1 MGQQA
6 NLRVQVLGVLA
17 VAVDGREVP
26 AHELASRKGRTLL
39 KLLLARRGAV
49 VPAEVLVEALWA
61 GRPPADPDANLAT
74 LVSRLRATLGPDA
87 IAGDRQGW
95 RFAAG
100 TRVEVDLD
108 EAERLAGE
116 AEARLGGEPALALAA
131 AERALALLGRGPFL
145 ADEPD
150 ADWAM
155 AARREAEGLAAR
167 ARRLAWD
174 AALAVGDPARAL
186 AHARAATAADP
197 LDEPAWRAVMLA
209 HTTAGE
215 PAAALAAYERL
226 RQTLASE
233 LGTDPSPE
241 TQALHLLVLRGP
253 PEGGG
258 AEEVETAAPHP
269 PGPAP
274 SPPVGERSRT
284 GSWARSV
291 VHSPLGP
298 APGDPGDPGFV
309 GRAGEVGELAAAWK
323 AAVGGRPGMVLV
335 VGEAGIGKTRLVR
348 AVAELAGATGGMVVA
363 ARCYEAE
370 RSLFLQPVAEA
381 VRAAALATAAGAG
394 GGGRRGRRRDPGR
407 AGAGPPEA
415 ARPARLQRAPA
426 ELQRRRSF
434 EAVTAFFRG
443 LAAQQPLL
451 LAVDDLHQAGAS
463 TLELLHFLLRRLA
476 GDRVLV
482 VAGVRAEEGAEALTA
497 LADAGRVLE
506 LGPLPAA
513 AVAELA
519 RHFGVADLA
528 GPVLERARGH
538 TLFTVE
544 SLRAAAEG
552 GRDLAAVPASLR
564 DAVLTRAR
572 RAGPEVETLL
582 RAAVVVGAAFDL
594 EVVAGLLDLPVEVAA
609 ARAER
614 ALAARLLVED
624 DTGAGYRFAND
635 LVREVLYATSPRP
648 TRVSRHRRLAGMLA
662 DRPEAAAGHAAAAGD
677 WPAAATAW
685 MAAAANAAGS
695 YANRDAERLLG
706 QAVAA
711 AERAGD
717 PSLEASARL
726 DRGRVLV
733 ALGDYP
739 GAFADQERALEL
751 AVGERPRPA
760 GGGRPRAARLDRL
773 LRPRPA
779 AASEL
784 RPQARE
790 LAERAVAARRA
801 GPTALLLAA
810 RMRHAE
816 GDLAGA
822 RAAFDA
828 VLGEPDPATQTA
840 GQAYLGLL
848 LEHGDR
854 FAEARQVLDRSVE
867 ACRAAGLFRPMLTSC
882 FAATLACANLGDLR
896 GALERL
902 AMLERLLADV
912 EDRFYHARA
921 ATAGSWL
928 WRELGD
934 LGRARDLADRAAGLL
949 GPATTGTHPGLHA
962 QLALAE
968 CALVAGDDAE
978 AAGLLERAGG
988 QLDRPFGY
996 RWRVE
1001 LRHAELASRLDPPAA
1016 EALLGLARTYG
1027 STKYQALA
1035 LARLGRRPEAAAL
1048 VAASGSDYL
1057 LAQVA
1062 PPAQAR
1068 AAVDRIAAGLPA
1080 ELRPGFLERGQLAV
1094 HGP

>member
-1 MGQQA
+1 MGGHG
-6 NLRVQVLGVLA
+6 NVRVQVLGVLA

-26 AHELASRKGRTLL
+26 AHRLASRKGRTLL

-49 VPAEVLVEALWA
+49 VPAEVLVEALWG

-74 LVSRLRATLGPDA
+74 LVSRLRAVLGPDA

-95 RFAAG
+95 RFVAG
-100 TRVEVDLD
+100 ARVEVDLD

-131 AERALALLGRGPFL
+131 AERALALGGRGPFL

-155 AARREAEGLAAR
+155 EARREAGRLTAR
-167 ARRLAWD
+167 ARRLAWE

-186 AHARAATAADP
+186 AHARAAAAADP
-197 LDEPAWRAVMLA
+197 LDEPAWRAVMRA
-209 HTTAGE
+209 NAAAGE

-241 TQALHLLVLRGP
+241 SQALHLAVLRGAP
-253 PEGGG
+253 ATEGM
-258 AEEVETAAPHP
+258 EAAPAA
-269 PGPAP
+269 GGLVP
-274 SPPVGERSRT
+274 S
-284 GSWARSV
+284 
-291 VHSPLGP
+291 
-298 APGDPGDPGFV
+298 DPGFV
-309 GRAGEVGELAAAWK
+309 GREVEFAELAAAWK
-323 AAVGGRPGMVLV
+323 EAVGGRPGMVLV
-335 VGEAGIGKTRLVR
+335 LGEAGIGKTRLVE
-348 AVAELAGATGGMVVA
+348 AVAELAGATGGLVVQ

-381 VRAAALATAAGAG
+381 VRAAALALPPGRVAAAAGDAAG
-394 GGGRRGRRRDPGR
+394 TLAELVPDLRRLLDLPGY
-407 AGAGPPEA
+407 E
-415 ARPARLQRAPA
+415 RAPA

-434 EAVTAFFRG
+434 EAVAAFVRG

-451 LAVDDLHQAGAS
+451 LAVDDLHLAGAS
-463 TLELLHFLLRRLA
+463 TLELLHFLRRRLH

-482 VAGVRAEEGAEALTA
+482 LAGVRAEEGAEALAA
-497 LADAGRVLE
+497 LAGAGPVLE

-519 RHFGVADLA
+519 RRFGVADLA

-552 GRDLAAVPASLR
+552 GRDRAAVPASLR
-564 DAVLTRAR
+564 DAVQTRAR

-594 EVVAGLLDLPVEVAA
+594 EVVAGLLDLPVEDAA

-648 TRVSRHRRLAGMLA
+648 TRVTRHRRLAGMLA

-677 WPAAATAW
+677 WAAAARAW
-685 MAAAANAAGS
+685 MAAAANAVGS

-711 AERAGD
+711 AAQAGD
-717 PSLEASARL
+717 PTLEASARL

-739 GAFADQERALEL
+739 AAFADQERALEL
-751 AVGERPRPA
+751 AVEHGQ
-760 GGGRPRAARLDRL
+760 DRL
-773 LRPRPA
+773 EA
-779 AASEL
+779 AALEQLGWTAYYDRDHQAASAL
-784 RPQARE
+784 SPQARE
-790 LAERAVAARRA
+790 LAERAVAAPRA

-840 GQAYLGLL
+840 GLAYLGLL

-854 FAEARQVLDRSVE
+854 FAEARQVLDRSLE

-902 AMLERLLADV
+902 AVLERILADV

-928 WRELGD
+928 WRELGE
-934 LGRARDLADRAAGLL
+934 LGRARDLADRAADLL

-968 CALVAGDDAE
+968 CALVAGDDAG
-978 AAGLLERAGG
+978 AAGLLERAAG

-1016 EALLGLARTYG
+1016 EALLELARTYG

-1035 LARLGRRPEAAAL
+1035 LARLGRRPEAAGL
-1048 VAASGSDYL
+1048 VAATGSDYL

-1068 AAVDRIAAGLPA
+1068 AAVDRIAAGLPP
-1080 ELRPGFLERGQLAV
+1080 ELRPRFLERGPLAV
-1094 HGP
+1094 ATGP

>member
-1 MGQQA
+1 MGGHG
-6 NLRVQVLGVLA
+6 NVRVQVLGVLA

-26 AHELASRKGRTLL
+26 AHRLASRKGRTLL

-49 VPAEVLVEALWA
+49 VPAEVLVEALWG
-61 GRPPADPDANLAT
+61 GRPPTDPDANLAT
-74 LVSRLRATLGPDA
+74 LVSRLRAVLGPDA

-95 RFAAG
+95 RFVAG

-131 AERALALLGRGPFL
+131 AERALALGGRGPFL

-155 AARREAEGLAAR
+155 AARREAGRLTAR
-167 ARRLAWD
+167 ARRLAWE

-197 LDEPAWRAVMLA
+197 LDEPAWRGVMRA
-209 HTTAGE
+209 NAAAGE

-241 TQALHLLVLRGP
+241 SQALHLAVLRGAP
-253 PEGGG
+253 ATEGMDTAPAAGG
-258 AEEVETAAPHP
+258 LV
-269 PGPAP
+269 P
-274 SPPVGERSRT
+274 S
-284 GSWARSV
+284 
-291 VHSPLGP
+291 
-298 APGDPGDPGFV
+298 DPGFV
-309 GRAGEVGELAAAWK
+309 GREVEFAELAAAWK
-323 AAVGGRPGMVLV
+323 EAVGGRPGVVLV
-335 VGEAGIGKTRLVR
+335 LGEAGIGKTRLVE
-348 AVAELAGATGGMVVA
+348 AVAELAGATGGLVVL

-381 VRAAALATAAGAG
+381 VRAAALALPPGRVAAAAGDAAG
-394 GGGRRGRRRDPGR
+394 TLAELVPDLRRLLDLPGY
-407 AGAGPPEA
+407 E
-415 ARPARLQRAPA
+415 RAPA

-434 EAVTAFFRG
+434 EAVAAFVRG

-451 LAVDDLHQAGAS
+451 LAVDDLHLAGAS
-463 TLELLHFLLRRLA
+463 TLELLHFLRRRLH

-482 VAGVRAEEGAEALTA
+482 LAGVRAEEGAEALAA
-497 LADAGRVLE
+497 LAGAGPVLE

-519 RHFGVADLA
+519 RRFGVADLA

-552 GRDLAAVPASLR
+552 GRDRAAVPASLR
-564 DAVLTRAR
+564 DAVQTRAR

-594 EVVAGLLDLPVEVAA
+594 EVVAGLLDLPVEDAA

-648 TRVSRHRRLAGMLA
+648 TRITRHRRLAGMLA

-677 WPAAATAW
+677 WAAAARAW
-685 MAAAANAAGS
+685 MAAAANAVGS

-711 AERAGD
+711 AAQAGD
-717 PSLEASARL
+717 PTLEASARL

-739 GAFADQERALEL
+739 AAFADQERALEL
-751 AVGERPRPA
+751 AVEHGQ
-760 GGGRPRAARLDRL
+760 DRL
-773 LRPRPA
+773 EA
-779 AASEL
+779 AALEQLGWTAYYDRDHQAASAL
-784 RPQARE
+784 SPQARE
-790 LAERAVAARRA
+790 LAERAVAAPRA

-828 VLGEPDPATQTA
+828 VLAEPDPATQTA
-840 GQAYLGLL
+840 GLAYLGLL
-848 LEHGDR
+848 LEHGDH
-854 FAEARQVLDRSVE
+854 FAEARQVLDRSLE

-902 AMLERLLADV
+902 AVLERILADV

-928 WRELGD
+928 WRELGE
-934 LGRARDLADRAAGLL
+934 LGRARDLADRAVDLL

-968 CALVAGDDAE
+968 CALVAGDDAG
-978 AAGLLERAGG
+978 AAGLLERAAG

-1001 LRHAELASRLDPPAA
+1001 LRHTELASRLDPPAA
-1016 EALLGLARTYG
+1016 EALLELARTYG

-1035 LARLGRRPEAAAL
+1035 LARLGRRPEAAGL
-1048 VAASGSDYL
+1048 VAATGSDYL

-1068 AAVDRIAAGLPA
+1068 AAVDRIAAGLPP
-1080 ELRPGFLERGQLAV
+1080 ELRPRFLERGPLAV
-1094 HGP
+1094 ATGP

>member
-1 MGQQA
+1 
-6 NLRVQVLGVLA
+6 V
-17 VAVDGREVP
+17 
-26 AHELASRKGRTLL
+26 
-39 KLLLARRGAV
+39 
-49 VPAEVLVEALWA
+49 VLVL
-61 GRPPADPDANLAT
+61 
-74 LVSRLRATLGPDA
+74 
-87 IAGDRQGW
+87 
-95 RFAAG
+95 
-100 TRVEVDLD
+100 
-108 EAERLAGE
+108 
-116 AEARLGGEPALALAA
+116 
-131 AERALALLGRGPFL
+131 
-145 ADEPD
+145 
-150 ADWAM
+150 
-155 AARREAEGLAAR
+155 
-167 ARRLAWD
+167 
-174 AALAVGDPARAL
+174 
-186 AHARAATAADP
+186 
-197 LDEPAWRAVMLA
+197 
-209 HTTAGE
+209 
-215 PAAALAAYERL
+215 
-226 RQTLASE
+226 
-233 LGTDPSPE
+233 
-241 TQALHLLVLRGP
+241 
-253 PEGGG
+253 
-258 AEEVETAAPHP
+258 
-269 PGPAP
+269 
-274 SPPVGERSRT
+274 
-284 GSWARSV
+284 
-291 VHSPLGP
+291 
-298 APGDPGDPGFV
+298 
-309 GRAGEVGELAAAWK
+309 
-323 AAVGGRPGMVLV
+323 
-335 VGEAGIGKTRLVR
+335 GEAGIGKTRLVE
-348 AVAELAGATGGMVVA
+348 AVAELAGATGGLVVQ

-381 VRAAALATAAGAG
+381 VRAAALALPPGRVAAAAGDAAG
-394 GGGRRGRRRDPGR
+394 TLAELVPDLRRLLDLPGY
-407 AGAGPPEA
+407 E
-415 ARPARLQRAPA
+415 RAPA

-434 EAVTAFFRG
+434 EAVAAFVRG

-451 LAVDDLHQAGAS
+451 LAVDDLHLAGAS
-463 TLELLHFLLRRLA
+463 TLELLHFLRRRLR

-482 VAGVRAEEGAEALTA
+482 LAGVRAEEGAEALAA
-497 LADAGRVLE
+497 LAGAGPVLE

-519 RHFGVADLA
+519 RRFGVADLA

-552 GRDLAAVPASLR
+552 GRDRAAVPASLR
-564 DAVLTRAR
+564 DAVQTRAR

-594 EVVAGLLDLPVEVAA
+594 EVVAGLLDLPVEDAA

-648 TRVSRHRRLAGMLA
+648 TRVTRHRRLAGMLA

-677 WPAAATAW
+677 WAAAARAW
-685 MAAAANAAGS
+685 MAAAANAVGS

-711 AERAGD
+711 AAQAGD
-717 PSLEASARL
+717 PTLEASARL

-739 GAFADQERALEL
+739 AAFADQERALEL
-751 AVGERPRPA
+751 AVEHGQ
-760 GGGRPRAARLDRL
+760 DRL
-773 LRPRPA
+773 EA
-779 AASEL
+779 AALEQLGWTAYYDRDHQAASAL
-784 RPQARE
+784 SPQARE
-790 LAERAVAARRA
+790 LAERAVAAPRA

-840 GQAYLGLL
+840 GLAYLGLL

-854 FAEARQVLDRSVE
+854 FAEARQVLDRSLE

-902 AMLERLLADV
+902 AVLERILADV

-928 WRELGD
+928 WRELGE
-934 LGRARDLADRAAGLL
+934 LSRARDLADRAADLL

-968 CALVAGDDAE
+968 CALLAGDDAG
-978 AAGLLERAGG
+978 AAGLLERAAG

-1016 EALLGLARTYG
+1016 EALLALARTYG
-1027 STKYQALA
+1027 SAKYQALA
-1035 LARLGRRPEAAAL
+1035 LARLGRRPEAVGL
-1048 VAASGSDYL
+1048 VAATGSDYL

-1068 AAVDRIAAGLPA
+1068 AAVDRIAAGLPP
-1080 ELRPGFLERGQLAV
+1080 ELRPRFLERGPLAV
-1094 HGP
+1094 ATGP